1 MKYALWFVRLV
12 FAAWMIPAGLN
23 HFVPLF
29 PQPMG
34 TKPLSHELIVA
45 LLDSQLF
52 DIVKAVELLAGI
64 SVLLGFYTPLGLLLC
79 MPVSFCVF
87 FWDTP
92 LEGWGSRASIF
103 GEAALLSNVLLCLAY
118 IRSYRSMFAFHSKP
132 SALRTSDAPSAA
144 QPAGG
149 RP

>member
-1 MKYALWFVRLV
+1 MKYVLWFVRLV

-23 HFVPLF
+23 HFVHLF

-45 LLDSQLF
+45 LLDSHLF
-52 DIVKAVELLAGI
+52 DLVKAVELIAGL
-64 SVLLGFYTPLGLLLC
+64 SVLTGYFTPLALIVC

-87 FWDTP
+87 YWDTP

-103 GEAALLSNVLLCLAY
+103 GEAVLFCNVLLCLTY
-118 IRSYRSMFAFHSKP
+118 IGSYRSIF
-132 SALRTSDAPSAA
+132 ALRATPRSFGTSGTPVAA
-144 QPAGG
+144 QPLGG

>member
-1 MKYALWFVRLV
+1 MKYVLWFVRLV

-23 HFVPLF
+23 HFVTLF

-45 LLDSQLF
+45 LLDSHLF
-52 DIVKAVELLAGI
+52 DLVKAVEMLAGI
-64 SVLLGFYTPLGLLLC
+64 CVMTGFYTPLGLIVC

-87 FWDTP
+87 YWDTP

-118 IRSYRSMFAFHSKP
+118 TKSYRTMFALRSKP
-132 SALRTSDAPSAA
+132 RLSNTSDAPPAA

>member
-45 LLDSQLF
+45 LLDSHLF
-52 DIVKAVELLAGI
+52 DIVKAVELIAGL
-64 SVLLGFYTPLGLLLC
+64 SVLTGFYMPLGLILC

-87 FWDTP
+87 YWDTP
-92 LEGWGSRASIF
+92 LEGWGSRASLF
-103 GEAALLSNVLLCLAY
+103 GEAALISNVLLCLAY
-118 IRSYRSMFAFHSKP
+118 IRSYRSMFALRSKP
-132 SALRTSDAPSAA
+132 RTFGASEAPSAA
-144 QPAGG
+144 QPAGT
-149 RP
+149 RS

>member
-1 MKYALWFVRLV
+1 MKYGLWFVRLV

-23 HFVPLF
+23 HFIPLF

-45 LLDSQLF
+45 LLDSHLF
-52 DIVKAVELLAGI
+52 DIVKAVEFTAGV
-64 SVLLGFYTPLGLLLC
+64 SVLTGFYTPLVLIIC

-92 LEGWGSRASIF
+92 LEGWGSRAAIF
-103 GEAALLSNVLLCLAY
+103 GSTVLFCNVLLCLAY
-118 IRSYRSMFAFHSKP
+118 SRSYRSLFS
-132 SALRTSDAPSAA
+132 LRCEPLDRGPSAA
-144 QPAGG
+144 AGVAQPVGV